1 VSWAHPK
8 FENVIATCGYD
19 KRILLWKEVQQ
30 QKWQNIWEVE
40 AASSVNSIAWAPWE
54 YGPIL
59 AAGSADGHIHIIS
72 KKGDQWEH
80 KKVLAHEGGVNSV
93 SWGPSTE
100 PSLLSKV

>member
-1 VSWAHPK
+1 
-8 FENVIATCGYD
+8 
-19 KRILLWKEVQQ
+19 
-30 QKWQNIWEVE
+30 
-40 AASSVNSIAWAPWE
+40 VNSISWAPWE

-59 AAGSADGHIHIIS
+59 AAGSADGNIHILS

-80 KKVLAHEGGVNSV
+80 KKILAHEGGVNSV